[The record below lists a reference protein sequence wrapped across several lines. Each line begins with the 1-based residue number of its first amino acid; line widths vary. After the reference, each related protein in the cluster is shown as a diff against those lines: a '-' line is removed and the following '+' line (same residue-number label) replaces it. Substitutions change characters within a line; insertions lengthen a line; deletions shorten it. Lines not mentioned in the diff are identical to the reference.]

1 MKRFYKDVSLSDGPG
16 GVELLLDG
24 RKVKT
29 PAGHVLEL
37 PKGPFAESVAEEWLA
52 QGEEV
57 RPETMPHTRLAN
69 TVIDGIS
76 ERGDEVVASLAA
88 YGQTDLICYEAEH
101 PAALVESQQAVWH
114 PVREKVSDILGAPI
128 VATKGV
134 TAIEQDAALAKKL
147 EQELSA
153 LDPHVLA
160 AVHEMTTLTGS
171 VFLTL
176 AVLKGV
182 LHEDAAWDAAHVD
195 ESFQQEQWGKDEEA
209 AARLEKRRLAFR
221 TAAEALRLLGA
232 ID

>member
-1 MKRFYKDVSLSDGPG
+1 MKRFYKNVVLGDSEG

-29 PAGHVLEL
+29 PAGHVLVL
-37 PKGPFAESVAEEWLA
+37 PKGAFAEAVAEEWRA
-52 QGEEV
+52 QEDEV
-57 RPETMPHTRLAN
+57 RPHTMPLTRLAN

-76 ERGDEVVASLAA
+76 ERGSEVVAALAA

-101 PAALVESQQAVWH
+101 PAALVERQQAVWH
-114 PVREKVSDILGAPI
+114 PVREKVSEILGAPI

-134 TAIEQDAALAKKL
+134 TAIEQDAAVLRKL
-147 EQELSA
+147 EQELGD
-153 LDPHVLA
+153 LDGHVLA

-171 VFLTL
+171 IYLTL
-176 AVLKGV
+176 AVLKGL
-182 LHEDAAWDAAHVD
+182 LHEDAAWEAAHVD
-195 ESFQQEQWGKDEEA
+195 ESFQQEHWGEDEEA

-221 TAAEALRLLGA
+221 TAAEALRLLGV